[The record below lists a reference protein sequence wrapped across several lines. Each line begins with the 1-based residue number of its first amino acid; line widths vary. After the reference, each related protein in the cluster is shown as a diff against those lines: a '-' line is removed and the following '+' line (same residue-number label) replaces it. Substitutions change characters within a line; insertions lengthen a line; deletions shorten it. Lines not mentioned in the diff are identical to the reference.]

1 MWSNSLCVT
10 RWASLLLLTLPW
22 CGLPPPALLP
32 ECSCAQAAGAQ
43 TPAEELECANREQ
56 FSFFPSRFP
65 YMCTKAVYAAV
76 FSWARQPLSA
86 KGYCCESGCLFPQLK
101 TPESHGPEASW
112 PATWEGLP
120 LRAWIIKKVHRFLSV
135 WKPVIN
141 RGLSRDCEN
150 LILMFLKGEEP
161 VFVFNRGSVGIFS
174 VWDGWYLCALRK
186 VSTSG
191 VSLCP
196 PII

>member
-1 MWSNSLCVT
+1 MVWPAPACPAAWVLLCPGC
-10 RWASLLLLTLPW
+10 R
-22 CGLPPPALLP
+22 
-32 ECSCAQAAGAQ
+32 CSDTSRRAGMCKQGAVQ
-43 TPAEELECANREQ
+43 L
-56 FSFFPSRFP
+56 FSQPVP
-65 YMCTKAVYAAV
+65 LHVYQSSV
-76 FSWARQPLSA
+76 RCCFSWARQPLSA

-112 PATWEGLP
+112 PATWEGSP
-120 LRAWIIKKVHRFLSV
+120 PRAWIIKKVHRFLSV